1 MKLKVAFQMD
11 PITNVDLT
19 ADTTF
24 RLAEEAQKRGHKIF
38 YYNPENLIY
47 DNGRIIAR
55 GNEIKINRKVISTKY
70 IVYSLSQVNIIL
82 TCINA

>member
-24 RLAEEAQKRGHKIF
+24 RLAEEAQNRGHKIF
-38 YYNPENLIY
+38 YYNPE
-47 DNGRIIAR
+47 
-55 GNEIKINRKVISTKY
+55 TWP
-70 IVYSLSQVNIIL
+70 
-82 TCINA
+82 